1 MVTTAEWRTPAGER
15 SNAAPRRSRETHP
28 GLRPKL
34 RVWLM
39 FGDTV
44 KIGAGR
50 AALLEAIEQLG
61 SIKAAAEQ
69 CGMSYRYA
77 WGYLRELEA
86 AAGFPFIE
94 RHRGGGETRGARL
107 TPEGKGFLA
116 RYWEFNRRLEAAAA
130 RGFAEVFPPA

>member
-1 MVTTAEWRTPAGER
+1 MVSTAGCRTPAGER
-15 SNAAPRRSRETHP
+15 LKAAPRGGQQTHRGP
-28 GLRPKL
+28 RPKL

-39 FGDTV
+39 FLDSV

-61 SIKAAAEQ
+61 SIKAVAEQ
-69 CGMSYRYA
+69 FGMSYRYV

-86 AAGFPFIE
+86 AAGFSFIK
-94 RHRGGGETRGARL
+94 RHRGGETRGAWL
-107 TPEGKGFLA
+107 TPEGKRFLA

-130 RGFAEVFPPA
+130 REFAEVFPQS